1 MSKNTQKVHFF
12 VLFKI
17 FETENTFTRKASKA
31 RVNFLEKSSEK
42 RHRKILELFLLQLM
56 AKIFVVLPIPIV
68 LRGHEFHKNLK
79 DTGFVVVCLL
89 QYLDFFLT
97 NWQAAYIG

>member
-1 MSKNTQKVHFF
+1 
-12 VLFKI
+12 
-17 FETENTFTRKASKA
+17 
-31 RVNFLEKSSEK
+31 
-42 RHRKILELFLLQLM
+42 M
-56 AKIFVVLPIPIV
+56 AQIFVVLPIPIV
-68 LRGHEFHKNLK
+68 LPGHEFHKNLK